1 MHKEKLNSASL
12 YKYVQLC
19 LLLFPA
25 SSWAAQGS
33 VAQITG
39 DLMGPTAILTKLV
52 LVACYMVGVGL
63 IIFSIAQYKQ
73 HRQSPKLV
81 PLGTPII
88 LFILG
93 VGALLIPYFSIIS
106 GDSASA
112 TEQQKREGKTAPK
125 SGALPPIAEPVKRKL
140 PGPGRYTP
148 SDVEQGDI
156 GSGEYY
162 DDDEDEYDVP
172 SSGHWTDSYD

>member
-1 MHKEKLNSASL
+1 MNKDYCKLNL
-12 YKYVQLC
+12 LC
-19 LLLFPA
+19 RCVPLCLLLLFPA
-25 SSWAAQGS
+25 SLFAGDGS
-33 VAQITG
+33 IAQISG
-39 DLMGPTAILTKLV
+39 DLMGPTAIITKMV

-63 IIFSIAQYKQ
+63 IIFSLAQYKQ
-73 HRQSPKLV
+73 HKQNAKLV

-93 VGALLIPYFSIIS
+93 AGTLLIPYFSIAS

-112 TEQQKREGKTAPK
+112 SEQEKRDGKTAPK
-125 SGALPPIAEPVKRKL
+125 SGALPPIAEPVKRRL

-148 SDVEQGDI
+148 SDVEQ
-156 GSGEYY
+156 
-162 DDDEDEYDVP
+162 DDDYDPDDGDDYDVP